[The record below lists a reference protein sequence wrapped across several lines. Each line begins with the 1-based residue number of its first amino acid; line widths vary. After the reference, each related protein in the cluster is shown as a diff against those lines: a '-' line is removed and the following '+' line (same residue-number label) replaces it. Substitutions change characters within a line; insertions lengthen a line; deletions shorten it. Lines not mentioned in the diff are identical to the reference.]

1 MFKGQRNEKGRPKGS
16 LNRITSD
23 VKEVI
28 QSKAFELLDSIEIE
42 KLSETNKVKMLSS
55 LLPYI
60 LSKTNIQLN
69 DVEQPIFRVE
79 VVEN

>member
-60 LSKTNIQLN
+60 LSKTNIQIN

-79 VVEN
+79 VIEN